1 MLPTGRV
8 QILPALA
15 LSCVRLSANHN
26 SALRPL
32 ENGWQ
37 LFKRIRKML
46 DDLKSTDNVVR
57 SAVILKVFGQN
68 GWLRGSQIA
77 GRQNRDLSRG
87 GKGDHCRRR
96 NPKSSPCGEA
106 QRTRQFEYRTL
117 IAQARSQPAGRQSSD
132 VGEAGH
138 VGHGAHA

>member
-1 MLPTGRV
+1 HRQGSNTTS
-8 QILPALA
+8 
-15 LSCVRLSANHN
+15 SCLVLRKAECQSH
-26 SALRPL
+26 SALLPL

-106 QRTRQFEYRTL
+106 QRTPVRISNFDCSGKIATSRT
-117 IAQARSQPAGRQSSD
+117 
-132 VGEAGH
+132 
-138 VGHGAHA
+138 